1 MVNEESLLIIHFHEW
16 NNRGAESGVNEKEW
30 REKESRI
37 QFHHDERKDEEFVCF
52 LYDELI

>member
-1 MVNEESLLIIHFHEW
+1 MRNLYSSFISLSGTIGGE
-16 NNRGAESGVNEKEW
+16 ESGVNEEEW